1 MEILILGWRFE
12 ILHVST
18 NFTFT
23 FSCFTEWEWYVRK
36 VVSNIRDYRASVVLG
51 NKNAVWISARTS
63 ADFWVWFSRF
73 PDKSQFLHLLQHVKE
88 IDLCLEIFTLI
99 KKIQLPECIK
109 RGACINQGQ
118 MSVFPKK
125 PIKRIK
131 IKYRKKQKVF
141 IVMTQSR
148 RPISQCFMW
157 QELYS
162 LRFGTFSFFFFFL
175 CSSSSEKK
183 IFFLQNLLKTLENTE
198 PENKMTFVHSFTS
211 LLCWCLVFDVFSFY
225 KLSKTRTAP
234 CSFIYSK
241 VTIRK

>member
-1 MEILILGWRFE
+1 MDILILGWRFE
-12 ILHVST
+12 ILHVSN

-51 NKNAVWISARTS
+51 NKNAVWISARTF
-63 ADFWVWFSRF
+63 ADFWVWFSCF

-88 IDLCLEIFTLI
+88 IDLCMEIFTLI

-109 RGACINQGQ
+109 RGACVNQGQ
-118 MSVFPKK
+118 MSVFSQK

-131 IKYRKKQKVF
+131 IKYQKKQKVF

-162 LRFGTFSFFFFFL
+162 LRFGTFSFFFFF
-175 CSSSSEKK
+175 
-183 IFFLQNLLKTLENTE
+183 FLVPLLK
-198 PENKMTFVHSFTS
+198 KKFFFFKI
-211 LLCWCLVFDVFSFY
+211 CLR
-225 KLSKTRTAP
+225 L
-234 CSFIYSK
+234 
-241 VTIRK
+241 